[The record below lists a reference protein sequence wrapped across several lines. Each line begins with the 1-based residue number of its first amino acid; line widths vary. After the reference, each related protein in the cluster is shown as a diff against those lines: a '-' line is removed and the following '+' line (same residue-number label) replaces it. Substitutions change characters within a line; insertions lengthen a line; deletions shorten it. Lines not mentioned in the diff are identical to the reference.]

1 MATQI
6 ATAAEEQTAVT
17 EEINRNTNSINEVSA
32 LFLIEAEKGLDD
44 ASKLQGQAQHMG
56 TLVNHYQLG

>member
-17 EEINRNTNSINEVSA
+17 EEINRNTNAINEVSS
-32 LFLIEAEKGLDD
+32 LFLIEAEKGLDE
-44 ASKLQGQAQHMG
+44 ASELQDQSKKMG
-56 TLVNHYQLG
+56 TLVGHFKLN